1 MAENIKITSQE
12 LSALLNQFKGEME
25 KMEALLTSVKDAT
38 TNAKTIWEGEA
49 SDTVL
54 GAVEQ
59 FQKVFDEVNE
69 KNKTYAD
76 FINEVIGKYTAVD
89 ESQITSVE
97 SNANSYSVNE

>member
-12 LSALLNQFKGEME
+12 LSSLLNQFKGEMG
-25 KMEALLTSVKDAT
+25 KMETLLNSIKDAT

-54 GAVEQ
+54 GAVEN
-59 FQKVFDEVNE
+59 FQKVFDTVNE
-69 KNKTYAD
+69 QNQKYAA
-76 FINEVIGKYTAVD
+76 FLNTVISKYSEED

-97 SNANSYSVNE
+97 SNADSYGVVE